1 MAINSNRFARQAELN
16 VNKRDIT
23 GEEKINLDQQ
33 LVRLEEDIRRLKI
46 EYDIFFNG
54 GSKRAP
60 FDTKNRVETI
70 LKRLGDERALSF
82 AQRYQYNAL
91 TTRYNSFRELWRRTM
106 KGREEGRDAA
116 TIAKAAQDVETEKP
130 VEDKPATKSPTASF
144 TCANTK
150 DEIST
155 VQAIYQALIKAKTD
169 CGENAGA
176 LTFANF
182 QAQLNAQTERFKQSF
197 GCQKVSFE
205 VGAHDGQV
213 VFKAKAEK

>member
-1 MAINSNRFARQAELN
+1 MAINNNRFARQAEQN
-16 VNKRDIT
+16 SNKRDIT

-60 FDTKNRVETI
+60 FDTKNRVETM
-70 LKRLGDERALSF
+70 LKRMGDERALSF

-106 KGREEGRDAA
+106 KGREEGRDSISVARSSQA
-116 TIAKAAQDVETEKP
+116 VEAEKP
-130 VEDKPATKSPTASF
+130 PEPQTASF
-144 TCANTK
+144 TCANVK
-150 DEIST
+150 DEIPT
-155 VQAIYQALIKAKTD
+155 VQAIYNALVNAKAA
-169 CGENAGA
+169 CGENAA
-176 LTFANF
+176 ELSFSNF
-182 QAQLNAQTERFKQSF
+182 QAQLTAQTERFKQSS
-197 GCQKVSFE
+197 GCEKVSFE
-205 VGAHDGQV
+205 VGARDGRV